1 MRVLCVGRHEFLSE
15 HLVRYF
21 TELGADC
28 MAVVGTAAVPEA
40 ASRFEP
46 HLVVCEGDL
55 LPPALLESWSHTP
68 PLAGTPVL
76 AVSLTCRPEEG
87 LSGTAGVV
95 YLPALDREQ
104 AQALLAGAFRP
115 RGVQSPQGLPMPGPT
130 SAAIR

>member
-21 TELGADC
+21 TELGAEC
-28 MAVVGTAAVPEA
+28 APVVGTAAVPDA

-46 HLVVCEGDL
+46 HLVVCEADL
-55 LPPALLESWSHTP
+55 LLPALLESWSGAP
-68 PLAGTPVL
+68 ALAGTPVL

-95 YLPALDREQ
+95 YLPALDRER
-104 AQALLAGAFRP
+104 ALALLAGAFRP
-115 RGVQSPQGLPMPGPT
+115 RGVQSPHGLPLPGSS
-130 SAAIR
+130 SAATR